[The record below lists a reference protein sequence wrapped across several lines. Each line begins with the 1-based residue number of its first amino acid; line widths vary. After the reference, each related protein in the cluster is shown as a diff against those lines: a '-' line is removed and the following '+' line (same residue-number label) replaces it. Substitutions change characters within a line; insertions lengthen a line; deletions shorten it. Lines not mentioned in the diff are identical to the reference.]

1 MHEMGIASSV
11 IEAVRAE
18 AAKRP
23 GARVV
28 QVGLRIGALAGVD
41 RDSLSFCFQALV
53 QDTDLASARL
63 AIEGA
68 AGDELDITWLELE
81 E

>member
-1 MHEMGIASSV
+1 MTKV
-11 IEAVRAE
+11 T
-18 AAKRP
+18 
-23 GARVV
+23 
-28 QVGLRIGALAGVD
+28 IGSESALAGVD

-68 AGDELDITWLELE
+68 ARDELDITWLELE